1 MINLFLLIYFLFS
14 TLIYSSDFDCLES
27 WYDAKKISQID
38 NEIINFK
45 ASILINGDS
54 TRNINLFINRLLEKV
69 RIDYNET
76 ILILNRNESI
86 KIFKNTNQLF
96 IDKPDTVLHNVIFS
110 VLAEKYQYINKDYI
124 SFLNNKYLISDPSNL
139 SKIEIVYDNDCNNI
153 KYIEFKSD
161 QINIYIDQISI
172 EIIQNDNFFK
182 FKDDYFKYDL
192 RYEN

>member
-1 MINLFLLIYFLFS
+1 FS

>member
-1 MINLFLLIYFLFS
+1 M
-14 TLIYSSDFDCLES
+14 
-27 WYDAKKISQID
+27 
-38 NEIINFK
+38 
-45 ASILINGDS
+45 
-54 TRNINLFINRLLEKV
+54 
-69 RIDYNET
+69 
-76 ILILNRNESI
+76 
-86 KIFKNTNQLF
+86 NQLF

>member
-45 ASILINGDS
+45 GSILINGDS